1 MTGNPRGET
10 RRAQCA
16 IAVMAKASIPGR
28 TKTRLVPPFGS
39 ERIEVAQVARAPRE
53 AEALVDVGR
62 EPVRAAS
69 SSGSCGR
76 LGAILI

>member
-1 MTGNPRGET
+1 LIDGY
-10 RRAQCA
+10 
-16 IAVMAKASIPGR
+16 
-28 TKTRLVPPFGS
+28 L
-39 ERIEVAQVARAPRE
+39 
-53 AEALVDVGR
+53 R